1 VTTSDQGRAGVG
13 PVDSTRAAHART
25 EVAGDGA
32 ARDAAPAAPD
42 PTRELLDALE
52 IRRVDDD
59 TFVGQNLPQLNGRV
73 FGGQVLAQGLIAAGH
88 TVPSDRLPHSLHGY
102 FLRAGAVDQPITYAV
117 ERLRDGRSFT
127 ARRIHALQDDVPILS
142 MILSF
147 QEDQPGLDHAVAP
160 QPHAGP
166 DDIDSAV
173 EVLGSLD
180 HPVAQFWTRYAAFDV
195 RHVGSS
201 LYLGP
206 AVPGVEGDG
215 SSDQQRVWMR
225 ARGVVP
231 DSQLVHRALLAYVCD
246 QVMLEP
252 VLRRHGLSWATRGLS
267 IASLDHAMWWHRDVR
282 VDDWLLFE
290 QSSPSA
296 QGGRGLGLARVY
308 TRDGTLVATIAQ
320 EGMVRAPQA

>member
-1 VTTSDQGRAGVG
+1 VT
-13 PVDSTRAAHART
+13 
-25 EVAGDGA
+25 
-32 ARDAAPAAPD
+32 APAPD

-52 IRRVDDD
+52 ILRVDDD

-73 FGGQVLAQGLIAAGH
+73 FGGQVLAQGLIAAGR

-127 ARRIHALQDDVPILS
+127 ARRIHALQDGVPILS

-147 QEDQPGLDHAVAP
+147 QEAQPGLDHAVP
-160 QPHAGP
+160 QQPHPGP

-206 AVPGVEGDG
+206 DTHGRDG
-215 SSDQQRVWMR
+215 TDGAGGTGEDGPTDQQRVWMR
-225 ARGVVP
+225 SRGVVP
-231 DSQLVHRALLAYVCD
+231 DDQLVHRALLAYVCD

-282 VDDWLLFE
+282 VDEWLLFE

-308 TRDGTLVATIAQ
+308 TQDGTLVATIAQ
-320 EGMVRAPQA
+320 EGMVRAPQG